1 MFCCIISHVSLDC
14 IYAIAGFG
22 LAVWIGFSLFAA
34 IGLGNLGQ
42 AEGGED
48 MY

>member
-1 MFCCIISHVSLDC
+1 MAVHLVSRC
-14 IYAIAGFG
+14 NNTCAAAGFG

-34 IGLGNLGQ
+34 VGLGNLGQ

-48 MY
+48 IY

>member
-1 MFCCIISHVSLDC
+1 MRL
-14 IYAIAGFG
+14 AGFG
-22 LAVWIGFSLFAA
+22 LAVWIGFSLFTT

-42 AEGGED
+42 AQAGED